1 MLIWQGSRTVW
12 RGKLDNLASLQHQ
25 QARKEVQRSAY
36 FILSTSNT
44 TSEQIVA

>member
-1 MLIWQGSRTVW
+1 MARFEDSLTRFKDS
-12 RGKLDNLASLQHQ
+12 LASLQHQ